1 MLGQFLEI
9 AVATRPLAAAFE
21 FYKALGFSTIPVG
34 DLLADSYAAFFDGA
48 VAVGLHERDGAS
60 PVLTFVRPRLRD
72 YVRPIHRLGAEIEH
86 THLADDE
93 FNWIGFNDPNGQAI
107 ALLEART
114 FPPGE
119 WNPKNVS
126 ACGDFLEYSVAAE
139 SLEASRAFWEALGL
153 KEIASGSAPHP
164 WLRFAGHGVV
174 LGLHEGAFKSGPTF
188 RSAHVEA
195 RLEYLRAK
203 GLNARAGSPFADK
216 DRSITVVA
224 PDGMPIHLLETLA
237 S

>member
-1 MLGQFLEI
+1 MLGHFLEI

-21 FYKALGFSTIPVG
+21 FYRSVGFTPIPVG

-72 YVRPIHRLGAEIEH
+72 YVRPIQRLGVEIEH
-86 THLADDE
+86 AHLADDE
-93 FNWIGFNDPNGQAI
+93 FNWIGFNDPSGQAI

-119 WNPKNVS
+119 WNQKNVS
-126 ACGDFLEYSVAAE
+126 ACGDFMEFSVAAE
-139 SLEASRAFWEALGL
+139 VLDTSKAFWEALGL
-153 KEIASGSAPHP
+153 KEIAQGDAPHP
-164 WLRFAGHGVV
+164 WLRLAGHGLV
-174 LGLHEGAFKSGPTF
+174 LGLHQSSFRSGPTF

-203 GLNARAGSPFADK
+203 SLTARAGSPLADK

-224 PDGMPIHLLETLA
+224 PDGMPIYVLEKLA

>member
-9 AVATRPLAAAFE
+9 AVASRPLAAAFE
-21 FYKALGFSTIPVG
+21 FYRALGFRSIPVG
-34 DLLADSYAAFFDGA
+34 DVLADSYAAFFDGT
-48 VAVGLHERDGAS
+48 VAIGLHERDGVS

-72 YVRPIHRLGAEIEH
+72 YVRSIHRLGVDIEH
-86 THLADDE
+86 SHLAEDE
-93 FNWIGFNDPNGQAI
+93 FNWVGFSDPCGQAV

-119 WNPKNVS
+119 WDPKNVS
-126 ACGDFLEYSVAAE
+126 ACGDFLEFSVAAE
-139 SLEASRAFWEALGL
+139 SPDAAKALWTGLGL
-153 KEIASGSAPHP
+153 KEIASGDAPHP
-164 WLRFAGHGVV
+164 WVRLAGHGIV
-174 LGLHEGAFKSGPTF
+174 LGLHRSAFRSGPTF

-203 GLNARAGSPFADK
+203 GLNVRAGSPFGSN
-216 DRSITVVA
+216 DRSITVTG
-224 PDGMPIHLLETLA
+224 PDGMPIYLLESVA

>member
-21 FYKALGFSTIPVG
+21 FYRALGFRSIPVG
-34 DLLADSYAAFFDGA
+34 DVLADSYAAFFDGA
-48 VAVGLHERDGAS
+48 VAIGLHERDGVS

-72 YVRPIHRLGAEIEH
+72 YVRSIHRLGVEIEH
-86 THLADDE
+86 KHLADDE
-93 FNWIGFNDPNGQAI
+93 FNWVGFSDPCGQAV

-114 FPPGE
+114 FPPGD
-119 WNPKNVS
+119 WDPKNVS

-139 SLEASRAFWEALGL
+139 SLETGKAFWIGLGL
-153 KEIASGSAPHP
+153 KEIAAGDEPHP
-164 WLRFAGHGVV
+164 WVRLAGHGIV
-174 LGLHEGAFKSGPTF
+174 LGLHRSAFRCGPTF
-188 RSAHVEA
+188 KSAHVEA

-203 GLNARAGSPFADK
+203 GLTARSGSPLADT
-216 DRSITVVA
+216 DRSITVVG
-224 PDGMPIHLLETLA
+224 PDGMPIYLLESVA

>member
-1 MLGQFLEI
+1 MLGHFLEI
-9 AVATRPLAAAFE
+9 TVATRPLTAAFE
-21 FYKALGFSTIPVG
+21 FYRALGFTAIPVG

-48 VAVGLHERDGAS
+48 LAVGLRERDGAS

-72 YVRPIHRLGAEIEH
+72 YVRPIQRLGVDIEH
-86 THLADDE
+86 AHLADDE
-93 FNWIGFNDPNGQAI
+93 FNWLGFNDPNGQAI

-119 WNPKNVS
+119 SNPNNVS
-126 ACGDFLEYSVAAE
+126 ACGDFMEFSVAAD
-139 SLEASRAFWEALGL
+139 SLDVSRAFWEALGL
-153 KEIASGSAPHP
+153 KEIAAGDAPHP
-164 WLRFAGHGVV
+164 WLRLAGHGLV
-174 LGLHEGAFKSGPTF
+174 LGLHQTSFRSGPTF
-188 RSAHVEA
+188 RSAHVDA

-203 GLNARAGSPFADK
+203 HVTVRAGSPFADK

-224 PDGMPIHLLETLA
+224 PDGMPIHLLEKLA

>member
-1 MLGQFLEI
+1 MLGHFLEI
-9 AVATRPLAAAFE
+9 AIATRPLAAAFE
-21 FYKALGFSTIPVG
+21 FYRALGFTAIPVG

-48 VAVGLHERDGAS
+48 VAVGLHEREGAS
-60 PVLTFVRPRLRD
+60 PVLTFVRPHLRD
-72 YVRPIHRLGAEIEH
+72 YVRPIQRLGVEIEH
-86 THLADDE
+86 AHLADDE
-93 FNWIGFNDPNGQAI
+93 FNWLGFHDPNGQAI

-119 WNPKNVS
+119 WNPQNVS
-126 ACGDFLEYSVAAE
+126 ACGDFMEFSVGAG
-139 SLEASRAFWEALGL
+139 SLEVSKAFWEALGL
-153 KEIASGSAPHP
+153 KEIAAGDAPHP
-164 WLRFAGHGVV
+164 WLRLAGHGLV
-174 LGLHEGAFKSGPTF
+174 LGLHQSSFRSGPSF

-203 GLNARAGSPFADK
+203 SLTARAGSPVGDK

-224 PDGMPIHLLETLA
+224 PDGMPIYVLEKLA

>member
-9 AVATRPLAAAFE
+9 AVATRPLAAAYE
-21 FYKALGFSTIPVG
+21 FYRALGFRAIPVG
-34 DLLADSYAAFFDGA
+34 DLLADAYAAFFDGA

-72 YVRPIHRLGAEIEH
+72 YVRPIQRLGIEIEH
-86 THLADDE
+86 AHLADDE
-93 FNWIGFNDPNGQAI
+93 FHWISFNDPNGQAI

-119 WNPKNVS
+119 WDPKNVS
-126 ACGDFLEYSVAAE
+126 ACGGFLEFSVAAE
-139 SLEASRAFWEALGL
+139 SLEASREFWGRLGL
-153 KEIASGSAPHP
+153 KEIASGDAPHP
-164 WLRFAGHGVV
+164 WLRLAGHGLV
-174 LGLHEGAFKSGPTF
+174 LGLHVSGFRSGPTF
-188 RSAHVEA
+188 RSAHVDA

-203 GLNARAGSPFADK
+203 SLSARAGSPFADK
-216 DRSITVVA
+216 GRSITVVA
-224 PDGMPIHLLETLA
+224 PDGMPIHVLETVA